1 MKKIITNEIYNIFE
15 LYIDQNKIIIYIKL
29 LISSFN
35 VNYTKYRTDL
45 LKLYND
51 RYKTPKKD
59 IYILLDI
66 DLLKKDLLKTIK
78 KELKYFKN
86 NREILEFIIHK
97 IYIIKDKSFLR
108 HIANLLKP
116 FGIKT
121 NVNTEIKKNLE
132 SCLEDIL
139 D

>member
-1 MKKIITNEIYNIFE
+1 MKKIISNEIYNIFE
-15 LYIDQNKIIIYIKL
+15 LYDDEKKIIIYIKL
-29 LISSFN
+29 LISSFDEK
-35 VNYTKYRTDL
+35 YTNYRTDL

-51 RYKTPKKD
+51 KYKIPKRD

-66 DLLKKDLLKTIK
+66 ESLKKDLFKTIK

-86 NREILEFIIHK
+86 NKDILEFIIHK

-108 HIANLLKP
+108 HLAKLLKP
-116 FGIKT
+116 FTFKT
-121 NVNTEIKKNLE
+121 NVESEIKKDLE
-132 SCLEDIL
+132 SCLKDIL